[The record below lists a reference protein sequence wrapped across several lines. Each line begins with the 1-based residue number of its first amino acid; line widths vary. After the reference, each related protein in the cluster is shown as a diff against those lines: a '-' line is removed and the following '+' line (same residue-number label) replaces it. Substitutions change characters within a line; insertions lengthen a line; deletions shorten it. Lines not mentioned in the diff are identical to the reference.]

1 MKNENCYT
9 VYMHIFPNDKK
20 YIGITSQRP
29 TDRWRC
35 GSGYKHSLKIR
46 NAIEKYGWKNVKH
59 EILHENL
66 SQYQAEE
73 MEIKLIKKHKTTL
86 KEFGYNIS
94 HGGNCVGTLSEETK
108 LKMSLSAK
116 GKVVTEATKEKLRQ
130 ANLGKKQSQ
139 ETINKRAAKLRGG
152 KRPTVAKVMSER
164 VGEKNPLYGTKFTEE
179 RKEFQRQTL
188 IKRQQNGFNNN
199 SKPVLQFDK
208 IGNFI
213 SEYKSADAAVRE
225 LNLKSNHISTCCKGK
240 YKTAHGYIWKY
251 KEVN

>member
-73 MEIKLIKKHKTTL
+73 IEIKLIKKYKTTL

-116 GKVVTEATKEKLRQ
+116 GRVVTEATKEKLRQ

-152 KRPTVAKVMSER
+152 KRPTVAKIMSER
-164 VGEKNPLYGTKFTEE
+164 VGEKNPLYGTKLSEE
-179 RKEFQRQTL
+179 RKEIQRQA
-188 IKRQQNGFNNN
+188 IVKRWENGFTGNRR
-199 SKPVLQFDK
+199 PVLQFSRD
-208 IGNFI
+208 GNFI
-213 SEYKSADAAVRE
+213 CEYESATEAVIK
-225 LNLKSNHISTCCKGK
+225 NNFKSNQISECCRNKR
-240 YKTAHGYIWKY
+240 KTSNNFIWKY
-251 KEVN
+251 KGE